1 MGCSVA
7 LFVYVFCQDNMAL
20 VGLAISSFF
29 CKNTWNLP
37 PPIKFAEKHHKWASN
52 AYSRRRDS
60 KYFVK
65 NTSYIKH
72 NL

>member
-37 PPIKFAEKHHKWASN
+37 PPLN
-52 AYSRRRDS
+52 LQ
-60 KYFVK
+60 K
-65 NTSYIKH
+65 NTTNGHQTPIQDVEIVSISLKTRH
-72 NL
+72 I